1 MAWMMLILAGLLEMS
16 AVLMMN
22 QWHQV
27 KTKKSFSFM
36 ILFFALSFVFLAIA
50 LETLPMSLTYAI
62 WTGIGAAGGALTGIV
77 LYKESKSAKR
87 LFFISLIILSVIG
100 LKLVE

>member
-1 MAWMMLILAGLLEMS
+1 MAWIMLIIAGLFEMS

-27 KTKKSFSFM
+27 KTKKSFSMM

-50 LETLPMSLTYAI
+50 LETLPMSIAYAI
-62 WTGIGAAGGALTGIV
+62 WTGIGAAGGALIGI
-77 LYKESKSAKR
+77 LFYKESKSAKR
-87 LFFISLIILSVIG
+87 IFFISLIILSVIG
-100 LKLVE
+100 LKLVG